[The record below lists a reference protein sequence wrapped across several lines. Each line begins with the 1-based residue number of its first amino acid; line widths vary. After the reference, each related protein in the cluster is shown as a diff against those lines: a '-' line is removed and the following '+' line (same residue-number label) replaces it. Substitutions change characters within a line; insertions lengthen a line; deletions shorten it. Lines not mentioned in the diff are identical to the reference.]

1 MNNSGVVNTVDQMLV
16 YESMKYAVIIVA
28 SLPVLIMYPILQKYF
43 VKGIMVGS
51 IKG

>member
-28 SLPVLIMYPILQKYF
+28 RLPVLIMYPILQKYF